1 MALDHYTLNTKVAI
15 VTGAGRG
22 VGRAMSL
29 ALAKA
34 GASVVAVARTE
45 KDIQETAQVIQELG
59 LRALAIST
67 DVTSSEA
74 VNRMLARVVSELGRV
89 DILVNNAGGEF
100 DVSKPAIELADDEW
114 SQVLAVNLT
123 GAFYCAR
130 AAGRWMLEHG
140 CGRVINVAC
149 IYGTRGSINHVGYA
163 AAKGGVIQLTQALAL
178 EWAKRGVTVNTLGLG
193 WFENQKEI
201 LMHSNTAER
210 LQRAIPA
217 LRLGRTGDIETT
229 LIYLSS
235 DASRY
240 LTGQTIWI
248 DGGILCR

>member
-1 MALDHYTLNTKVAI
+1 MALERYALSAKVAI

-22 VGRAMSL
+22 VGRVIAL

-45 KDIQETAQVIQELG
+45 QDIQETAKAIEEIG
-59 LRALAIST
+59 SHALAISV
-67 DVTSSEA
+67 DVTDSEA
-74 VNRMLARVVSELGRV
+74 VNRMVARVVSELGRV

-100 DVSKPAIELADDEW
+100 DAHKPAIELADHEW

-140 CGRVINVAC
+140 WGRIINIAC
-149 IYGTRGSINHVGYA
+149 IYGARGSINHVGYA

-178 EWAKRGVTVNTLGLG
+178 EWAKQGVTVNTLGLG
-193 WFENQKEI
+193 WLEGQEGRFAPPE
-201 LMHSNTAER
+201 TVER
-210 LQRAIPA
+210 LKRAIPA
-217 LRLGRTGDIETT
+217 LRLGRPGDIEPV

-235 DASRY
+235 EASRY
-240 LTGQTIWI
+240 LTGQTIWL